1 LELFGTGTAAVVS
14 PIERINYLEEDLFIP
29 TTEQPNPVYKRI
41 MTELTDIQYGKIKH
55 PWAVRID

>member
-29 TTEQPNPVYKRI
+29 TMEQAEPVYKRI
-41 MTELTDIQYGKIKH
+41 LSELTDIQYGKVNH